1 MRIVSILAL
10 LALTSGPA
18 TAAAIYQ
25 IGDNDGY
32 GAAVCDN
39 CSHSFDGFSAD
50 HDGRSATEKLA
61 TDGAQYTDTYSTT
74 HPGFSPHGLETVA
87 TFHFGGLGAHWTSGK
102 LEIDLA
108 DFQASEFGAVAA
120 AFNGITQDFA
130 FDDGYTKTAIHT
142 FLLSDAV
149 LDSINAT
156 GELVITIDRN
166 NSSDFYGIDYLKLTD
181 LTEPA
186 VFMPPVMN
194 TVASPVPEPETY
206 LMLLAG
212 LTLLSF
218 ACRRN
223 IKPIG
228 LTA

>member
-10 LALTSGPA
+10 LALTSSSA
-18 TAAAIYQ
+18 TAAVYQ

-32 GAAVCDN
+32 GAAICDN
-39 CSHSFDGFSAD
+39 CSHTFDGFSAD
-50 HDGRSATEKLA
+50 HDGRSAAEKLA

-87 TFHFGGLGAHWTSGK
+87 TFHFSGLGTHWTSGK

-120 AFNGITQDFA
+120 AFNGISQDFA
-130 FDDGYTKTAIHT
+130 FDDGYTKTAVHA
-142 FLLSDAV
+142 FVLNDAV
-149 LDSINAT
+149 LNSINAT
-156 GELVITIDRN
+156 GELIITIDRN

-181 LTEPA
+181 LTEP
-186 VFMPPVMN
+186 VMFMPPRIE
-194 TVASPVPEPETY
+194 TVALPVPEPETY

-212 LTLLSF
+212 LALLSF
-218 ACRRN
+218 TYRRN
-223 IKPIG
+223 IKPIA
-228 LTA
+228 LTV

>member
-1 MRIVSILAL
+1 MRIVLILAL
-10 LALTSGPA
+10 LALTSGS
-18 TAAAIYQ
+18 AAAAVYQ

-32 GAAVCDN
+32 GAAICDN

-50 HDGRSATEKLA
+50 HDGRSAAEKLA

-87 TFHFGGLGAHWTSGK
+87 TFHFGGLGTHWTSGK

-130 FDDGYTKTAIHT
+130 FDDGYTKTAVHS
-142 FLLSDAV
+142 FVLSDAV
-149 LDSINAT
+149 LNSINAT
-156 GELVITIDRN
+156 GELIITIDRN

-181 LTEPA
+181 LTEP
-186 VFMPPVMN
+186 VMFMPPRIE
-194 TVASPVPEPETY
+194 TVALPVPEPETY

-212 LTLLSF
+212 LALLSF
-218 ACRRN
+218 TYRRN
-223 IKPIG
+223 IKPVNLGI
-228 LTA
+228 

>member
-10 LALTSGPA
+10 LALTSGSA
-18 TAAAIYQ
+18 TAAVYQ

-32 GAAVCDN
+32 GAAICDN
-39 CSHSFDGFSAD
+39 CSHTFDGFSAD
-50 HDGRSATEKLA
+50 HDGRSAAEKLA

-87 TFHFGGLGAHWTSGK
+87 TFHFSGLGTHWTSGK

-120 AFNGITQDFA
+120 AFNGISQDFA
-130 FDDGYTKTAIHT
+130 FDDGYTKTAVHS
-142 FLLSDAV
+142 FVLNDAV
-149 LDSINAT
+149 LNSINAT
-156 GELVITIDRN
+156 GELIITIDRN

-181 LTEPA
+181 LTEP
-186 VFMPPVMN
+186 VMFMPPRIE
-194 TVASPVPEPETY
+194 TVALPVPEPETY

-212 LTLLSF
+212 LALLSF
-218 ACRRN
+218 TYRRN
-223 IKPIG
+223 IKPAG
-228 LTA
+228 LTV